1 MKYKTKYALVVA
13 MLGLCLLTSC
23 NNKQTTETPLTDS
36 DQAEENGAAPSSLP
50 MATYDIHGQIVSQ
63 LSGEVG
69 TQFEYLTQHLTDT
82 GYYLQQVYHGCFTQT
97 SGGELLVTYGLKNP
111 PTNLASDITFLFI
124 LDVYTGNLLTSQ
136 MISADNA
143 EIFLLPS
150 PATTKILVTETT
162 AQISSATVYSCNS
175 GNWFPTSA
183 LTDFSTL
190 PPTEE
195 TPDSSQGYVYT
206 FNGDTL
212 TVEQQEEGALSLFGI
227 FRWNSSLST
236 FETA

>member
-1 MKYKTKYALVVA
+1 MKYRTKYALVA
-13 MLGLCLLTSC
+13 TMLGLCLLTSC
-23 NNKQTTETPLTDS
+23 NNKQTSEPPLPDS
-36 DQAEENGAAPSSLP
+36 DQTEENGPTATPSN
-50 MATYDIHGQIVSQ
+50 MATYDIHNQIVSQ

-82 GYYLQQVYHGCFTQT
+82 GYYLQQVHHGCFTQT
-97 SGGELLVTYGLKNP
+97 SGGELLVTYGLNNP
-111 PTNLASDITFLFI
+111 PNNLASDITFLFI
-124 LDVYTGNLLTSQ
+124 LDVYTGRLLTSH
-136 MISADNA
+136 MISADDV

-150 PATTKILVTETT
+150 PTTTKIFVTETT
-162 AQISSATVYSCNS
+162 AQISSATIYSCNS

-190 PPTEE
+190 PLSEGN
-195 TPDSSQGYVYT
+195 PDAPQDYVFT